1 MDSALLTLM
10 ENVILMFAERMCMEV
25 IWKDPTAQPFRNAEL
40 GRHVSQEHMGR
51 GKDNKATSAVFGV
64 MEAVSVDSYS
74 EEEMNNCML
83 EMEKVNGKRMR
94 LESSRP
100 MCLLCEESVTTTSS
114 LETHLAS
121 YHRELCFLCTQPGCG
136 LKAWLQL
143 EQAVTHTR
151 GSAIHASEEF
161 KLFEHMEEHEHLNR
175 EDQARITANTLYGC
189 RTCRTSMSDDLN
201 FDMHMVKQIRGG
213 RWRREEAPDF
223 KSPTQKP
230 RRGSRVSGEFERR
243 FSGERKES
251 EERDRNGSGDLR
263 GRISGE
269 RRETSFTEKVRNT
282 ISGAR
287 ERGFSGEF
295 ETDKYGC
302 TLCRNQLS
310 VYEHVHDAHRKHD
323 SVFAQYFSLPSDLRV
338 VKCKYCNI
346 SWPGEAPLMMKA
358 TLRSHREEHYE
369 MLTSVNDCYQLSES
383 SSESQSS
390 PRSKAGP
397 QCSYCIQVMEIKKSL
412 VSHVTAEEQGVVEKL
427 ANKSMEQVE
436 MVHAD
441 ECLRKDTDPCASL
454 YHSWR
459 TGVLERFGA
468 KKVSLR
474 CLKKLLGDR
483 HMELGDLYMELLEES
498 MQVIRAATLLHVRE
512 YFDENRMCIEDAF
525 GRHGDMSLYL
535 ELLLSLVQALACEW
549 CSVQSSAKM
558 SHVGPSSSNPEAAF
572 TELLFMQ
579 ILKR

>member
-1 MDSALLTLM
+1 
-10 ENVILMFAERMCMEV
+10 
-25 IWKDPTAQPFRNAEL
+25 
-40 GRHVSQEHMGR
+40 
-51 GKDNKATSAVFGV
+51 
-64 MEAVSVDSYS
+64 
-74 EEEMNNCML
+74 
-83 EMEKVNGKRMR
+83 
-94 LESSRP
+94 
-100 MCLLCEESVTTTSS
+100 
-114 LETHLAS
+114 
-121 YHRELCFLCTQPGCG
+121 
-136 LKAWLQL
+136 
-143 EQAVTHTR
+143 
-151 GSAIHASEEF
+151 
-161 KLFEHMEEHEHLNR
+161 
-175 EDQARITANTLYGC
+175 
-189 RTCRTSMSDDLN
+189 
-201 FDMHMVKQIRGG
+201 
-213 RWRREEAPDF
+213 
-223 KSPTQKP
+223 
-230 RRGSRVSGEFERR
+230 
-243 FSGERKES
+243 
-251 EERDRNGSGDLR
+251 
-263 GRISGE
+263 
-269 RRETSFTEKVRNT
+269 
-282 ISGAR
+282 
-287 ERGFSGEF
+287 
-295 ETDKYGC
+295 
-302 TLCRNQLS
+302 
-310 VYEHVHDAHRKHD
+310 
-323 SVFAQYFSLPSDLRV
+323 
-338 VKCKYCNI
+338 
-346 SWPGEAPLMMKA
+346 MMKA